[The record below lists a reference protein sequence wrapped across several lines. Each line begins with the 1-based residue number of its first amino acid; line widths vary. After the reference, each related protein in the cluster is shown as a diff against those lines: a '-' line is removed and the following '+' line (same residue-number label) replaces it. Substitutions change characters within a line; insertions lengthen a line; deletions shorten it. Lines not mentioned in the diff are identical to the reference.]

1 VGDARGVELGG
12 VLAGEVAGW
21 QWGTRSGRG
30 ANPQRAHRFLQAS
43 REDLPLPLPLLVPRR
58 FRLLGQEELAMG
70 LGEAA
75 GAQAPDSYL
84 LPMKEGQ
91 KRAGQDPSE
100 GP

>member
-1 VGDARGVELGG
+1 MDGRGVELWG

-21 QWGTRSGRG
+21 RWATRNGRV

-43 REDLPLPLPLLVPRR
+43 REDPPLPLLLLVPRR
-58 FRLLGQEELAMG
+58 FRLLGQEELAQG

-75 GAQAPDSYL
+75 GAQALDSCL

-91 KRAGQDPSE
+91 TRAGQDPSE
-100 GP
+100 VP